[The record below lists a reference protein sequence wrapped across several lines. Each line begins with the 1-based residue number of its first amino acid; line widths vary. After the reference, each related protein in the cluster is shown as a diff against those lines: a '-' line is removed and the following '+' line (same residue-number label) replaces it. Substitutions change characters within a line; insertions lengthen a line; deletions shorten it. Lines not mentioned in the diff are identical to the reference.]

1 MSRLTRLAAVVLIP
15 VIAVWLFAGCGGSS
29 NGTVTGN
36 TSPQA
41 TSLTLTP
48 DSTGSATQAPVVT
61 VTSATPDTQ
70 TRVLIGYKTQ
80 HGASEESAIRGM
92 HGTIHHSFTIA
103 PVIAATVSG
112 TAIEQLKRDPKVAFI
127 EPDAIATASSF
138 TDSVPWGVAKINA
151 SAVQNLVPANTGAGV
166 KIAIIDTGIDYT
178 HPDLA
183 PVYKGGY
190 NFVKNTTD
198 PKDDNGHGT
207 HVAGIIAAAQNNYGI
222 VGVAPGASIYSLKVL
237 DASGSGS
244 YSAIIAA
251 LQWCANKSNGIK
263 VASMSLGGT
272 SGSTALQTACT
283 NAYNAGVLLVA
294 AAGNSGSTS
303 TMRDSVEYPARY
315 ASVIAVGATDQSNV
329 RPYWSSTGAEVNIA
343 APGVNINST
352 WLGGGYKTLSGTSMA
367 CPHVT
372 GTAALVIASGVTG
385 PAAIRTKL
393 DTTATDLGTK
403 GLDVVFGY
411 GLDNALK
418 ATGH

>member
-1 MSRLTRLAAVVLIP
+1 MSQYARLAVLFVVAIVAVGLI
-15 VIAVWLFAGCGGSS
+15 AGCGGSS
-29 NGTVTGN
+29 IGT
-36 TSPQA
+36 
-41 TSLTLTP
+41 
-48 DSTGSATQAPVVT
+48 DSSSQAPLVT

-80 HGASEESAIRGM
+80 HGSAEESNVRSLR
-92 HGTIHHSFTIA
+92 GTIHHSFTIA

-112 TAIEQLKRDPKVAFI
+112 TAIEQLKKDPKIAYI
-127 EPDAIATASSF
+127 EPDAIATASSY
-138 TDSVPWGVAKINA
+138 TDTVPSGVHQINA
-151 SAVQNLVPANTGAGV
+151 DAVQNATVPNLGTGV
-166 KIAIIDTGIDYT
+166 KIAILDSGIDYT

-190 NFVKNTTD
+190 NFVSNTTD

-207 HVAGIIAAAQNNYGI
+207 HVAGIVAAARNNSGI
-222 VGVAPGASIYSLKVL
+222 VGVAPGASIYALKVL
-237 DASGSGS
+237 DATGSGA
-244 YSAIIAA
+244 YSAIIAG
-251 LQWCANKSNGIK
+251 LQWCANPANGIK

-272 SGSTALQTACT
+272 TGSSALQAACD
-283 NAYNAGVLLVA
+283 NALKAGVLLVA
-294 AAGNSGSTS
+294 AAGNDGSTA
-303 TMRDSVEYPARY
+303 TIRDSVEYPARY
-315 ASVIAVGATDQSNV
+315 SSVLAVGAVDQSNV
-329 RPYWSSTGAEVNIA
+329 RPYWSSTGAEVNIV
-343 APGVNINST
+343 APGVNIYST
-352 WLGGGYKTLSGTSMA
+352 WPGGKYQTLSGTSMA

-393 DTTATDLGTK
+393 DTSATDLGTK